1 MSTEARSVPE
11 ISREDQDLA
20 RYEDARRLANFAM
33 WAVELQVLRLRSG
46 ERQIADFKQQPLFD
60 FHALLTALCRLR
72 GAARLATTICRIDD
86 AIVDFDS
93 RMPWLRKMRNTLE
106 HYDEYREGKGQ
117 NRTVNLSQLE
127 VFHFETDS
135 ITWLD
140 EKVELAVTV
149 DASAQLFS
157 AIQNNPPAGWRGD
170 A

>member
-1 MSTEARSVPE
+1 
-11 ISREDQDLA
+11 
-20 RYEDARRLANFAM
+20 
-33 WAVELQVLRLRSG
+33 
-46 ERQIADFKQQPLFD
+46 
-60 FHALLTALCRLR
+60 
-72 GAARLATTICRIDD
+72 
-86 AIVDFDS
+86 
-93 RMPWLRKMRNTLE
+93 MRNTLE

-157 AIQNNPPAGWRGD
+157 AIRNNPPAGWRGD